1 MKRFL
6 GVVGIVLCA
15 TVARG
20 ADVDE
25 LIKQLQSGDN
35 DARRAAAKALG
46 EGGAE
51 SKAAVPALIKAL
63 KDRDT
68 FVRRFSA
75 QALGEIGPDAQ
86 SAVRPLTA
94 AVDDA
99 KKEVQSA
106 AGAALGKLGPSGIES
121 LIGILSDNGKDTAI
135 RRQAIASLGDLGP
148 AAHSAVP
155 ALTEV
160 LKEKTAKE
168 KGKKKQMA
176 PENVRVDAAN
186 ALGSL
191 AKSSDTDAIETL
203 SALTDKKAKT
213 PRDLRQAANA
223 ALRKIQR
230 SK

>member
-15 TVARG
+15 AAARG
-20 ADVDE
+20 ADVGE
-25 LIKQLQSGDN
+25 LIKQLQNGDN

-63 KDRDT
+63 KDHDT

-75 QALGEIGPDAQ
+75 QTLGEIGPDAQ
-86 SAVRPLTA
+86 SAVQPLTA
-94 AVDDA
+94 VLNDP

-106 AGAALGKLGPSGIES
+106 AAIALSKLGPSGIET
-121 LIGILSDNGKDTAI
+121 LIGILRDGGKDAAV
-135 RRQAIASLGDLGP
+135 RRQAIASLSDLGP

-160 LKEKTAKE
+160 LKEKTAKG
-168 KGKKKQMA
+168 GKKKMD
-176 PENVRVDAAN
+176 PESVRVDAAN

-191 AKSSDTDAIETL
+191 AKSSDTDAVETL

-213 PRDLRQAANA
+213 PRDLRQAANM
-223 ALRKIQR
+223 ALRKIRR